1 MFLMFKK
8 PVDYETIG
16 NLNINRIF
24 EDRKKL
30 LNFEIIFGDFND
42 PYLLEIHTEI

>member
-16 NLNINRIF
+16 NLNINWIF
-24 EDRKKL
+24 EDIKKL
-30 LNFEIIFGDFND
+30 LNFEIIFVDF
-42 PYLLEIHTEI
+42 